1 MTSRKPMAQKL
12 LLLGLDGMDPRLT
25 RKYVDEG
32 KMPNTAEYIR
42 RGAARHDLVM
52 LGGHPT
58 ITPPMWTTL
67 ATGAYSNV
75 HGITGFTRVGSDID
89 RVSYNFDSRLCKAE
103 QLWNVFAEAG
113 KKTLVWH
120 WPGSAW
126 PPSSDSEN
134 LYVVDGTSPGSVG
147 MSVAQI
153 EGEYLVSAN
162 VNQPVVT
169 FKKKAASEANP
180 ACVVTGLELDDEDQR
195 EDTLLDRIESVRSE
209 AGASIIVMDENFTTS
224 AATEI
229 GLDHALSPVKDASGW
244 TNAPEDAKEL
254 IVLFS
259 GGMIRRPA
267 LILKGEDGKY
277 DKVALYKSKKDMDPY
292 VVLTPGVLARSV
304 QDEAIVNDKKYRV
317 IRNLKVL
324 ELAEDGTQLS
334 MYISP
339 AMDIDN
345 DTVYHPKRIYKDIC
359 ENVGYPTPTANIG
372 CQSDTLITDCMLD
385 CWYSTADWQAKALHY
400 MIENEDIEVVFSH
413 FHAIDLEEHMFIK
426 HLAELP
432 INRNP
437 VSLAEKWM
445 ENLYK
450 QADYYLG
457 KFLHFLDEGWTVCIF
472 SDHGQVAPKH
482 GIRFLGDPAG
492 VNLRI
497 MQELGYTD
505 VLHDEDGNELQ
516 EIDWTKTTAIAN
528 RECNIHI
535 NLKGRNKHTLP
546 DGTVIDGLVDPE
558 DKYEF
563 EEKIMTDLY
572 GYKDKET
579 GKRIVSVALRNRD
592 AVLLGYGGPDCGD
605 IVYWMAE
612 GYNFDHGDCL
622 STTLGENSTS
632 VSPIFIAAGP
642 GVKEGYETDRVIRQT
657 DFAATVAA
665 LGGVRMPHQC
675 EGAPVYQIF
684 DEEYVY

>member
-1 MTSRKPMAQKL
+1 MTNRKPMSQKL

-32 KMPNTAEYIR
+32 KMPNTAEFIR

-67 ATGAYSNV
+67 ATGAYANV
-75 HGITGFTRVGSDID
+75 HGITGFCRVGGNID
-89 RVSYNFDSRLCKAE
+89 KIAYNFDSRLCKAE

-153 EGEYLVSAN
+153 EGEYLLSAN
-162 VNQPVVT
+162 VDQPSVT
-169 FKKKAASEANP
+169 IKRKAASEANA
-180 ACVVTGLELDDEDQR
+180 ACVITGLDLEDEKETRD
-195 EDTLLDRIESVRSE
+195 DTLIDRINALKSDE
-209 AGASIIVMDENFTTS
+209 GHTVMVMNEEMGTS
-224 AATEI
+224 AATEV
-229 GLDHALSPVKDASGW
+229 GLDLALSPIKDANGW
-244 TNAPEDAKEL
+244 ADAPADAKEF
-254 IVLFS
+254 IMLFS
-259 GGMIRRPA
+259 EGLIRRPA
-267 LILKGEDGKY
+267 LIIKGEDGKY
-277 DKVALYKSKKDMDPY
+277 DQVAVYKSKKDLEPF
-292 VVLTPGVLARSV
+292 VVLTPHIMARSV
-304 QDEAIVNDKKYRV
+304 LDEAIVADKKYRV

-324 ELAEDGTQLS
+324 ELAEDGTKLS

-345 DTVYHPKRIYKDIC
+345 DSVYHPKRIYKDIC
-359 ENVGYPTPTANIG
+359 ENVGYPTPTSNVG
-372 CQSDTLITDCMLD
+372 CQSSTLITDCMLD
-385 CWYSTADWQAKALHY
+385 SWYSTADWQAKAIEY

-426 HLAELP
+426 HLADKEW
-432 INRNP
+432 NRNP
-437 VSLAEKWM
+437 VYVAEKWM
-445 ENLYK
+445 EDLYQ

-457 KFLHFLDEGWTVCIF
+457 KFLHYLDEGWTVLIF

-482 GIRFLGDPAG
+482 DLQFLGDPAG
-492 VNLRI
+492 VNLRV
-497 MQELGYTD
+497 MQELGYTN
-505 VLHDEDGNELQ
+505 VKHDENGNELP
-516 EIDWTKTTAIAN
+516 EIDWSTTRAVAN

-535 NLKGRNKHTLP
+535 NLKGREKY
-546 DGTVIDGLVDPE
+546 GIVDPE
-558 DKYEF
+558 DKYEL
-563 EEKIMTDLY
+563 EEQIMTDLY
-572 GYKDKET
+572 GYRDKKT

-592 AVLLGYGGPDCGD
+592 AVLLGYGGPECGD

-642 GVKEGYETDRVIRQT
+642 GVKEGFETNRVIRQV

-665 LGGVRMPHQC
+665 LGGVRMPAQC
-675 EGAPVYQIF
+675 EGAPVYQILE
-684 DEEYVY
+684 EEY